1 MIKIKHLTK
10 KYNNQEVLRDIN
22 IKISS
27 PCFIILN
34 GPSGCGKSTLLN
46 IISLLDSS
54 FDGEYEFMGRNV
66 KSLKPRE
73 KEKLIFENITYLFQE
88 PKLIENESVKT
99 NLELIVGHQLS
110 KIKINELL
118 KEFSLNIND
127 QSIVKNLSKGEQ
139 KRVTL
144 IGAKLR
150 NTPIIIGDEIT
161 SGLDEANKG
170 FVLDFLKEASK
181 DKIVILVSHDC
192 DVLNEYTKN
201 VFSLTNHRIKDIN
214 IESSKRLVKSYEKNN
229 CLSAKYLFSHI
240 KKQIKQKRFRTLILM
255 ISLIVCLFTMGLSF
269 LISDQMKNNLKDSL
283 TSFYN
288 TNQVIMTKKGENNK
302 ISKQVVDINMFDD
315 FYNNYD
321 DLIEK
326 SRVFY
331 LANFNNYFSSEN
343 YLSLTLNQ
351 TRLNLNQYGVE
362 TINQFVPLSL
372 IDREIYPLNK
382 SNLKQDEIIIGLSKV
397 KIQNICSTLKL
408 NGNDEDTLS
417 KYFLNH
423 HIEGTFNICNQEWE
437 YYLEIKMKVVGF
449 IIYDNPVI
457 ISSDEFF
464 NERIIEDTMQLPY
477 SYFLNEID
485 YYPWTTKKICAL
497 VINND
502 NLSNFY
508 VRMLKDK
515 KMNRY
520 SFNILSKD
528 EYPYFYELISC
539 SLVYFTYKDE
549 KELSYN
555 EIEDICS
562 KINNVNSFI
571 PCGSDSYNVDESSLL
586 GGFSNPSYFSFDINL
601 NDEFIDYN
609 SFSSGNLGSYQS
621 SYFSFSNNNFYTLSL
636 LDCSKSNYVRF
647 IPYQKNK
654 QKLKKGVY
662 PIDETEILI
671 SKSLGEDKL
680 GEYLYLTMLENVV
693 YTNGKYQNIFS
704 TQPFKVV
711 GIVDE
716 STKAIYQENYFPLVL
731 SNIVFDVKNKN
742 NSIDKC
748 LLNFKTI
755 KKDDLIDLNNHF
767 SSYSFLN
774 PLEDYLKEIDV
785 GLNYLSTGLLVFS
798 LITLLSSFLMIILVN
813 YLFLKESERE
823 IAIYFFLGY
832 QKKSIF
838 LQFVIL
844 SGILI
849 FVSMG
854 ITFISLLL
862 TSFVIPIFESSLN
875 NFYLSFP
882 PFLIIT
888 IISIL
893 SFITSCL
900 ISFRNFTKQDVIELI
915 KK

>member
-10 KYNNQEVLRDIN
+10 KYNDQKVLKDIN
-22 IKISS
+22 IEISS
-27 PCFIILN
+27 PCFIIFN

-54 FDGEYEFMGRNV
+54 FDGKYEFMGQNV
-66 KSLKPRE
+66 KSLKPKE

-118 KEFSLNIND
+118 KEFSLNISD

-161 SGLDEANKG
+161 SGLDEVNKR
-170 FVLDFLKEASK
+170 FVLDFLKSTSK
-181 DKIVILVSHDC
+181 DKIVILVSHDL
-192 DVLNEYTKN
+192 DIINEYTKN
-201 VFSLTNHRIKDIN
+201 TFYLVNHQIKPIN
-214 IESSKRLVKSYEKNN
+214 INNNKRLIKSYEKTN
-229 CLSAKYLFSHI
+229 CLSVKYLFNHI
-240 KKQIKQKRFRTLILM
+240 KKQIKQKKFRTLILM
-255 ISLIVCLFTMGLSF
+255 TSLIVCLFTMGLSF

-288 TNQVIMTKKGENNK
+288 TNQVIMTKKNEKSNA
-302 ISKQVVDINMFDD
+302 SKQIVDINMFDD
-315 FYNNYD
+315 FLNNYG
-321 DLIEK
+321 DLVEK
-326 SRVFY
+326 SHVYY
-331 LANFNNYFSSEN
+331 LANFNNYFSGEN

-351 TRLNLNQYGVE
+351 TRFNLNQYGVE
-362 TINQFVPLSL
+362 TMNQFVPLSL
-372 IDREIYPLNK
+372 INREIYPLNK
-382 SNLKQDEIIIGLSKV
+382 SFLEQDEIFIGLSKA
-397 KIQNICSTLKL
+397 KIQNICSILNL
-408 NGNDEDTLS
+408 NGYDEETLS
-417 KYFLNH
+417 KYLLNH
-423 HIEGTFNICNQEWE
+423 YIEGTFNICNYEWE
-437 YYLEIKMKVVGF
+437 YYLEIKMKIVGF
-449 IIYDNPVI
+449 IIYDNPII

-477 SYFLNEID
+477 SYFLNEVD

-497 VINND
+497 IIDMD
-502 NLSNFY
+502 NLSSFY
-508 VRMLKDK
+508 VRIFKDK

-520 SFNILSKD
+520 SFNILSKE
-528 EYPYFYELISC
+528 EYPYFNELISC
-539 SLVYFTYKDE
+539 SLVYFTYKNE
-549 KELSYN
+549 KELSYS
-555 EIEDICS
+555 EIADICS
-562 KINNVNSFI
+562 RINNVNSFI
-571 PCGSDSYNVDESSLL
+571 PCGNDSYNVDESSLL
-586 GGFSNPSYFSFDINL
+586 GGFSNPSYFSFDINI
-601 NDEFIDYN
+601 NDEFVDYN

-621 SYFSFSNNNFYTLSL
+621 SYFSFSNNDFYTLSL

-654 QKLKKGVY
+654 QKLKNGVY
-662 PIDETEILI
+662 PLNEKEILI
-671 SKSLGEDKL
+671 SRSLGENKL
-680 GEYLYLTMLENVV
+680 GEYLYLTMLEDVI

-716 STKAIYQENYFPLVL
+716 TTKAIYHENYFPLVL
-731 SNIVFDVKNKN
+731 SNVVFDVKNKDI
-742 NSIDKC
+742 SIDKC
-748 LLNFKTI
+748 LLNFETI
-755 KKDDLIDLNNHF
+755 EKANLIDLNNNF
-767 SSYSFLN
+767 TSYYFFN

-785 GLNYLSTGLLVFS
+785 GINYLSTGLLIFS
-798 LITLLSSFLMIILVN
+798 LITLLSSFLMVILVN

-832 QKKSIF
+832 QKRSIF

-844 SGILI
+844 SGLLI
-849 FVSMG
+849 FLSMG
-854 ITFISLLL
+854 ITFISLII
-862 TSFVIPIFESSLN
+862 TSFMIPFLESSLS

-882 PFLIIT
+882 PFLIIA
-888 IISIL
+888 IVSIL